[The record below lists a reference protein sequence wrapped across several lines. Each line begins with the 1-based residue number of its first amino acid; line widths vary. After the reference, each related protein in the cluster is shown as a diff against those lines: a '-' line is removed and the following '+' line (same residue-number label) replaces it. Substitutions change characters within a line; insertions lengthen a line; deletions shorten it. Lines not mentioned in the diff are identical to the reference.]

1 MEREAVQSLPSRMD
15 VRKRVGRNLK
25 QLREEKELT
34 QEALADRANV
44 HQTYISG
51 VEGGIRNPSIVVL
64 ERLAKGLGVDVGRF
78 FER

>member
-1 MEREAVQSLPSRMD
+1 MD

-25 QLREEKELT
+25 QLREQKELT

-51 VEGGIRNPSIVVL
+51 VESGYRNPSIQVL
-64 ERLAKGLGVDVGRF
+64 ERLAKGVGVDIARF